1 MNDELTK
8 ELLSILRA
16 MKDGAPQAWQ
26 SLVEQRSTY
35 CLTMG
40 WACLVIALGG
50 IAAGWAG
57 VRLFQRGLREENEN
71 RQVAG
76 ALCFVIFLISFTI
89 SFIEGAKCFAEGL
102 APLGRVLEAIR

>member
-1 MNDELTK
+1 MNEELTK

-57 VRLFQRGLREENEN
+57 VSLFRRGLREEKEDP
-71 RQVAG
+71 QIAG
-76 ALCFVIFLISFTI
+76 AAFFLIFLVSFTI
-89 SFIEGAKCFAEGL
+89 SFIQGAEFFAEGL